1 MVRNTQKCKFII
13 DKYGKPSEKEVAS
26 ELLATFWE
34 YKQNREAYLAL
45 QKIYYDYVIKT
56 ANEIKSRFVDPKDD
70 WFCEDDEL
78 TIYSIDDCEWWVTDT
93 LENLK
98 KEYHNIT
105 GENPDD
111 CTFEEVAIDKDGMFY
126 DFKQQPEIETMIKII
141 LNGEKQKKTYESGEE
156 QEFSYMDSYCMFLPF
171 NRVMELDG
179 DFKHFEKPYMIATTE
194 I

>member
-1 MVRNTQKCKFII
+1 MVRDTQKCKCII
-13 DKYGKPSEKEVAS
+13 NVYGGHSEKEVAD
-26 ELLATFWE
+26 ELLSLIWE
-34 YKQNREAYLAL
+34 HKQSREAYLVL
-45 QKIYYDYVIKT
+45 KKIYDDYVIKT
-56 ANEIKSRFVDPKDD
+56 ANKIKSRFSESKGD
-70 WFCEDDEL
+70 WFWEDDEL

-141 LNGEKQKKTYESGEE
+141 LNGEKQKITFEGGE
-156 QEFSYMDSYCMFLPF
+156 QNEFSRLDGYCMFLPF
-171 NRVMELDG
+171 KRVMELDG
-179 DFKHFEKPYMIATTE
+179 DFTHFKKPYMIATTE